1 MSIFSVLFDFIIHID
16 DYLGLI
22 IDTYG
27 VASYLILFII
37 IFLETGLVITPF
49 LPGDS
54 LIFVAGAFA
63 ARGVIDVFLLFFVF
77 ASAAILGDTVN
88 YWVGEYSG
96 SKIENSR
103 LLKKEYL
110 NRTKEFYKK
119 HGGKTIIFARFIPI
133 IRTFAP
139 FIAGIGKMDYIRFL
153 AFNVVG
159 GIIWVGLF
167 IFSGFYF
174 GQIEVVQENLTFII
188 MLIILLSFL
197 PPLIEFF
204 KNKKSTNKL
213 AIMS

>member
-1 MSIFSVLFDFIIHID
+1 MNIFSVLIDFIIHLD

-22 IDTYG
+22 IDAYG
-27 VASYLILFII
+27 TVTYLILFII
-37 IFLETGLVITPF
+37 VFLETGLVITPF

-63 ARGVIDVFLLFFVF
+63 ARGVIDVFLLFFVLS
-77 ASAAILGDTVN
+77 AAAILGDTVN
-88 YWVGEYSG
+88 YWIGGYSG
-96 SKIENSR
+96 SKIENSKF
-103 LLKKEYL
+103 LKREYL
-110 NRTKEFYKK
+110 NKTKEFYKK

-139 FIAGIGKMDYIRFL
+139 FIAGIGKMDYVRFL

-174 GQIEVVQENLTFII
+174 GQIEIVQENLTII
-188 MLIILLSFL
+188 IIAIILLSFL

-204 KNKKSTNKL
+204 RGKKKE
-213 AIMS
+213 